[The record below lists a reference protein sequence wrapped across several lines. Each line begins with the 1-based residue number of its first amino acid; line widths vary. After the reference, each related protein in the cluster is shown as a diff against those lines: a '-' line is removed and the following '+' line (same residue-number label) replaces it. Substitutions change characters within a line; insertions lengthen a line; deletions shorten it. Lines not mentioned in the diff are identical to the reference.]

1 MAWTAKRFYKDAAV
15 GACEGGYSVVLD
27 RRPVKT
33 PGGLPLVI
41 PSAALAGAV
50 AEEWRAQEETI
61 RPHTMPLTQLAA
73 TAVDK
78 VGPAR
83 RAVVDQLVSYGATDL
98 LCYRAGEPADLV
110 ARQAAS
116 WQPLVDWAKETC
128 GARLVVTAGVI
139 PVDQPVSAIDALRTA
154 VESFSDL
161 ELTAMA
167 GIVQASGSLVVG
179 LALVLGRI
187 DGEAAFE
194 ISQLD
199 ESYQMERWGDDSEAV
214 ERRRR
219 LRDDIRAAATFLALA
234 REGSK

>member
-15 GACEGGYSVVLD
+15 GACEGGYSVLLD

-33 PGGLPLVI
+33 PGGLPLVV

-50 AEEWRAQEETI
+50 ADEWRAQEEKI

-73 TAVDK
+73 TALDK

-98 LCYRAGEPADLV
+98 LCYRAEEPVDLV
-110 ARQAAS
+110 ARQTAS
-116 WQPLVDWAKETC
+116 WQPLVDWARETF
-128 GARLVVTAGVI
+128 GSRLMVTAGVI

-154 VESFSDL
+154 VESFNDV

-167 GIVQASGSLVVG
+167 AIVQASGSLVVG
-179 LALVLGRI
+179 LAVVLGRI

-194 ISQLD
+194 TSQLD
-199 ESYQMERWGDDSEAV
+199 ESYQIERWGDDSEAA
-214 ERRRR
+214 ERR
-219 LRDDIRAAATFLALA
+219 LRLQDDILAAAKFLVLA
-234 REGSK
+234 REGSE